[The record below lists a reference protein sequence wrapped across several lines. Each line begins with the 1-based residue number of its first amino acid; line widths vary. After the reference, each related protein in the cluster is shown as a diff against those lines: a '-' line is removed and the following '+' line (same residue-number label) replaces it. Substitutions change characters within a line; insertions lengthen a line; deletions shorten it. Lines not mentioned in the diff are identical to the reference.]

1 MSKHS
6 DTPKQTIARPD
17 LAVLP
22 GGRPHMLAA
31 VVARIEET
39 IENETHAI
47 RTDVN
52 FDLRASNARKSRHLY
67 ELNRAIK
74 GLEPG
79 DLGAEDREGI
89 LRLRQKLAV
98 NEATIRAHLGAVS
111 EIAALV
117 QNAIERHEA
126 DGTYSS
132 TGFGVAMR
140 P

>member
-17 LAVLP
+17 LAVLS

-52 FDLRASNARKSRHLY
+52 FDLKASNARKSRHLY

-74 GLEPG
+74 GLEPD
-79 DLGAEDREGI
+79 DLRAEDREGI
-89 LRLRQKLAV
+89 VRLRQKLAV

-132 TGFGVAMR
+132 TG
-140 P
+140 

>member
-6 DTPKQTIARPD
+6 DTRKQTTARTD
-17 LAVLP
+17 LAVFA

-39 IENETHAI
+39 IENETHSI

-52 FDLRASNARKSRHLY
+52 FDLKASNARKSRHLY

-74 GLEPG
+74 GLTSD
-79 DLGAEDREGI
+79 DLKAEDREGI
-89 LRLRQKLAV
+89 IRLRQKLAT

-132 TGFGVAMR
+132 VEFGVAMK